1 MNALGDL
8 LTRYAQR
15 YGDRTAVSRGP
26 DAAYSYE
33 ELELASRHA
42 EAWLH
47 EVVPHPPFLLL
58 PGNTPGDV
66 ALVLGALRSGLVPLI
81 GDPAWSEHEI
91 AETLRRT
98 GASSIVRAQLPAST
112 AASTTLGDGGVRYLE
127 LPTESSTR
135 VRHNLDGIDF
145 GRFTSGSSGAPRC
158 LGFGIEAMIN
168 AASAWRAATELTG
181 ADTVMCLAALNNGL
195 AFNTSLLPV
204 FDVGATLV
212 LPGVRPI
219 PSSMLAALRACAPTI
234 LVAFPFVYDALA
246 GRDLGRLTSLRLL
259 VSSAAPLRADTER
272 HWFTELGTHICN
284 YYGLAEVGPVTFN
297 DGRVAGSLG
306 RALAGVDLHEVPTP
320 ETERASRTADHR
332 ELASFRIAVR
342 TAAMATR
349 YLDPRP
355 PDFADHLDANGS
367 YLTQDLGFLQDGNLF
382 VTGRADR
389 IVNIAGRKIDPGEI
403 ADVLL
408 RHHDV
413 SGALVRA
420 EATTTDPLL
429 CAYVE
434 SATASRHELIEHCR
448 KYLSQ
453 YKIPQR
459 WTIVPA
465 LPRSSAGKIMSA
477 RLAEIGAAP
486 Q

>member
-15 YGDRTAVSRGP
+15 YGDRTAVSAGA
-26 DAAYSYE
+26 DAAYSYA
-33 ELELASRHA
+33 ELEPASRHA

-47 EVVPHPPFLLL
+47 EVVPHSPFLLL

-66 ALVLGALRSGLVPLI
+66 ALLLGALRSGLVPLV

-91 AETLRRT
+91 AETLKRT
-98 GASSIVRAQLPAST
+98 GASSVVRAQRPESV
-112 AASTTLGDGGVRYLE
+112 AASITLGDGGVRYLE
-127 LPTESSTR
+127 LAAEPGAPL
-135 VRHNLDGIDF
+135 RHDLDGIDF

-168 AASAWRAATELTG
+168 AASAWGAATQLTS

-195 AFNTSLLPV
+195 AFNTSLLAV
-204 FDVGATLV
+204 FEVGATLV

-219 PSSMLAALRACAPTI
+219 PSSMLAALRTWSPTV
-234 LVAFPFVYDALA
+234 LVAFPFVYEALA
-246 GRDLGRLTSLRLL
+246 ERDLGGLTSLRLL
-259 VSSAAPLRADTER
+259 VSSAAPLRPDTDR
-272 HWFTELGTHICN
+272 RWSAELGTHICN

-306 RALAGVDLHEVPTP
+306 RALAGVELLEIPTP
-320 ETERASRTADHR
+320 ETENGSRAVDPTPA
-332 ELASFRIAVR
+332 RIAVR

-355 PDFADHLDANGS
+355 PDFADHLDSNGR
-367 YLTQDLGFLQDGNLF
+367 YLTQDLGFLRDGDLF
-382 VTGRADR
+382 ITGRADR

-420 EATTTDPLL
+420 EPTTTEPVL

-434 SATASRHELIEHCR
+434 SATAGRSDLIDHCR

-477 RLAEIGAAP
+477 QLAGIGGAS